1 MSHIVDWATLNTVYA
16 FATNT
21 AYTANSSMCQITIPK
36 SGVYLVSAFARGY
49 ASAPVGNALTNLYLT
64 KNGTSLGNAHF
75 NSYSDGTARVANAI
89 NRADV
94 FAAGDIVALRVDRD
108 LSLTTE
114 VCNISAVRIK

>member
-1 MSHIVDWATLNTVYA
+1 MTHIVDWATLNTVYA

-49 ASAPVGNALTNLYLT
+49 TSANVGNVLTNIYLT

-89 NRADV
+89 SRADA
-94 FAAGDIVALRVDRD
+94 FAAGDIIALRVD
-108 LSLTTE
+108 LNLTLTPE
-114 VCNISAVRIK
+114 VCNISATRIR